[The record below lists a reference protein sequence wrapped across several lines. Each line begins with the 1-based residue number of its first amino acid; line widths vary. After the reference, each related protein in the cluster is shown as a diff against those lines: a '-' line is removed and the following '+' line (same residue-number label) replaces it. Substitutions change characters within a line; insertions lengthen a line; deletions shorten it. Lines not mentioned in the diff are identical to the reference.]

1 MLFKVK
7 IKLKQKEPPE
17 VFYEKRVLRNCAKF
31 MEKQLCQSLF
41 FNKIAGLRPA
51 TLLKMRL

>member
-17 VFYEKRVLRNCAKF
+17 VFYEKSVLRNCAKF
-31 MEKQLCQSLF
+31 MGKQLCQSLF

-51 TLLKMRL
+51 TSLKMRL